1 MIATVGGGP
10 SLGSQAGEP
19 ESGRWEPLEEQEEK
33 DSKRRKVAECF
44 KRCFLTKDKDVSLG
58 GNR

>member
-10 SLGSQAGEP
+10 SLGSQAGEG
-19 ESGRWEPLEEQEEK
+19 ESGRWESEEAQEK
-33 DSKRRKVAECF
+33 KNRRRRRFAECF
-44 KRCFLTKDKDVSLG
+44 KRRFLTKDKDVPLG